1 LGVEAT
7 GRDAARGSLRFFF
20 HGGASTSRILH
31 RSARAVEMEERV
43 CVVVTTTRQMVE
55 RGILANDLT
64 FYNRSEGNVF

>member
-1 LGVEAT
+1 MHPEEAF
-7 GRDAARGSLRFFF
+7 DPSSMAAPRPQ
-20 HGGASTSRILH
+20 RILH

-55 RGILANDLT
+55 LGVLANDLT